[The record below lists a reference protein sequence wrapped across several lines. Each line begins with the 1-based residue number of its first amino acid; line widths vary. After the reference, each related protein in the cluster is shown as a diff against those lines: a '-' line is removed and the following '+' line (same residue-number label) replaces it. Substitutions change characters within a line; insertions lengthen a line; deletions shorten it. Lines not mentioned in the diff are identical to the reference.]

1 MKREGRVYTIIFTF
15 IISFMFVFVL
25 AVANELTKDTVAKN
39 QELFQI
45 KAILSAMG
53 IDYQNDDDAFQKYNS
68 LVETETI
75 EDKIIYNANI
85 NGEEVYA
92 TIFSGSGLWGTITG
106 VLAVNNDV
114 SRIVGIDFISQNE
127 TPGLGGRIE
136 EEWFKE
142 QFSGLKLVDNK
153 IQVVRGEGSGDYNY
167 ENGKVDAITGATRTS
182 ESIEKIVND
191 TISELKEILG
201 VNS

>member
-15 IISFMFVFVL
+15 IISFVFVL
-25 AVANELTKDTVAKN
+25 VLAFANELTKDTVQRN

-53 IDYQNDDDAFQKYNS
+53 ISYENDEEAFQKYDS
-68 LVETETI
+68 LVSTVSLNGSELYTAEI
-75 EDKIIYNANI
+75 NQENI
-85 NGEEVYA
+85 YA

-106 VLAVNNDV
+106 VLAVNEDV

-136 EEWFKE
+136 EDWFKR
-142 QFSGLKLVDNK
+142 QFSGLKIINGE
-153 IQVVRGEGSGDYNY
+153 IQVATGQNGGDYDY
-167 ENGKVDAITGATRTS
+167 ENGQVDAITGATRTS
-182 ESIEKIVND
+182 ESIQRIVNE
-191 TISELKEILG
+191 TISNFKDILG

>member
-1 MKREGRVYTIIFTF
+1 MKKEGRIYTVIFTF
-15 IISFMFVFVL
+15 IISFIFVFVL
-25 AVANELTKDTVAKN
+25 AVANELTKEQVSKN

-53 IDYQNDDDAFQKYNS
+53 IPYESDEDAYNKYNQK
-68 LVETETI
+68 VEI
-75 EDKIIYNANI
+75 EDIGNI
-85 NGEEVYA
+85 PFYVAELDEGNVYA

-106 VLAVNNDV
+106 VLAVNEDV
-114 SRIVGIDFISQNE
+114 SRIMGIEFISQNE

-142 QFSGLKLVDNK
+142 QFRSLKIVDGQ
-153 IQVVRGEGSGDYNY
+153 IRVVTGGTDRDNNY
-167 ENGKVDAITGATRTS
+167 ESGQVDAITGATRTS
-182 ESIEKIVND
+182 ESIQRIVND
-191 TISELKEILG
+191 TIKTIKAALG